1 MGITGINNKIK
12 ANKTKCNLGNP
23 GRPCRG
29 LNLPPTI
36 RQSQDA
42 RAPRDTAHLVE
53 VAREPSSTARD
64 ICVLL

>member
-42 RAPRDTAHLVE
+42 
-53 VAREPSSTARD
+53 
-64 ICVLL
+64 